1 MIAHSLGGIIA
12 VDALFGPDATTL
24 DVSLLVTFGSQ
35 SAMLSAID
43 ALDPV
48 KPTIPWLNLWAT
60 YDFVSFL
67 DAGLWPG
74 VVEDHEIV
82 IDVGFP
88 AAHGA
93 YYESDELARLIRA
106 HPAAAGVFD

>member
-1 MIAHSLGGIIA
+1 
-12 VDALFGPDATTL
+12 
-24 DVSLLVTFGSQ
+24 
-35 SAMLSAID
+35 MLAAID

-93 YYESDELARLIRA
+93 YCESDEWARLIRA
-106 HPAAAGVFD
+106 HPAAAGIFD